1 MGDQPLN
8 MSKHRL
14 NIWVQSA
21 VLLAVVTMAATFAAG
36 QQQPLPDAPKPQNNA
51 PAPSTDVT
59 APVPGMSDD
68 SGTGAPSKDNP
79 QSPPN
84 TRSGGDQ
91 PQSGPLNPE
100 APLPGSQGIK
110 TVPPGTISN
119 APGNDFDELFKLQV
133 QVNFITVPVTVK
145 DPEGK
150 MVDGLLAT
158 DFSVY
163 EDNVKQTVTFFTS
176 DPFPLSAA
184 VVIDLGIS
192 ESTLKKVAQT
202 YSALDGS
209 FGPFDK
215 VAVFTYGNS
224 VHKQADFGNPQRL
237 QLALQR
243 IRDLQGQNPGAPVVA
258 GPFASGPSTNGKQV
272 DGSPLPVQGGVRES
286 HVLNDAILMAAGEL
300 AHQPRGNRKMIFV
313 ISNGYEYGSRAS
325 YAQVLKVLLTN
336 GIAIYAVGV
345 EEAAFPGMSKLDKLH
360 IPGQG
365 YTNILPKYANATGGD
380 VIDSY
385 SREAIESAYQ
395 TITAQ
400 ARNQYTL
407 GYTTP
412 QKPASNY
419 RDIEVRVKRPGLLV
433 TAKHGYYPLPP
444 QRETPAEL
452 PTTPATTAPAQPPPP
467 SPSK

>member
-1 MGDQPLN
+1 M
-8 MSKHRL
+8 
-14 NIWVQSA
+14 
-21 VLLAVVTMAATFAAG
+21 TATFATG
-36 QQQPLPDAPKPQNNA
+36 QQKSLPDAPKPQNNA
-51 PAPSTDVT
+51 PLPDVT
-59 APVPGMSDD
+59 APLPGMSDD
-68 SGTGAPSKDNP
+68 SGAAAPSKDNP
-79 QSPPN
+79 QTPPN

-91 PQSGPLNPE
+91 SQASPGLNPE
-100 APLPGSQGIK
+100 APLPGSQGVK
-110 TVPPGTISN
+110 TVPAGTTGG

-133 QVNFITVPVTVK
+133 NVNFISVPVTVK
-145 DPEGK
+145 DHDGK
-150 MVDGLLAT
+150 MIAGLLAT

-192 ESTLKKVAQT
+192 ENTLKKVAQT

-243 IRDLQGQNPGAPVVA
+243 IRDLQGQNPGAPVIG
-258 GPFASGPSTNGKQV
+258 GPFSGPSVNGKPV
-272 DGSPLPVQGGVRES
+272 DPGVGPVPSMPRES

-300 AHQPRGNRKMIFV
+300 AHQPGGNRKIIFV

-336 GIAIYAVGV
+336 GIAIYAVGI
-345 EEAAFPGMSKLDKLH
+345 EDATIPGLAKLDKLH

-365 YTNILPKYANATGGD
+365 YTDILPKYSNATGGE
-380 VIDSY
+380 VINSY
-385 SREAIESAYQ
+385 SREAIETAYQ

-407 GYTTP
+407 GYNTP
-412 QKPASNY
+412 QKPSSSY

-444 QRETPAEL
+444 QRATPTEM
-452 PTTPATTAPAQPPPP
+452 PTDPAVPTSAKPPAPPN
-467 SPSK
+467 PSK